1 MTPSLQLNYLPRI
14 NRAGERQSY
23 GTNARVDFSTK
34 STVRLKKVSCR
45 NSECV
50 PIRHFGDIQVEV
62 TDLLKNIQNM
72 KINIQNMKIIIT
84 QIELIFKAFFRL

>member
-1 MTPSLQLNYLPRI
+1 MTRSLQLNYLPRI

-23 GTNARVDFSTK
+23 GTNARVDFIKK
-34 STVRLKKVSCR
+34 STFRLKKVSCR

-62 TDLLKNIQNM
+62 TDLLKKYSKYENKYSIYEN
-72 KINIQNMKIIIT
+72 NPNSN
-84 QIELIFKAFFRL
+84 